1 MTDPES
7 NQARELREILLALE
21 RRVRALTVTVVLLA
35 LAVFLLTAAVYGSLV
50 NYFAGDP
57 ALFGGAS
64 VGGVVLGFAVGWFAR
79 KRV

>member
-1 MTDPES
+1 MNDSES
-7 NQARELREILLALE
+7 NQARELREILLPLE
-21 RRVRALTVTVVLLA
+21 KRVRTLTVTVILLV
-35 LAVFLLTAAVYGSLV
+35 LAVFLLTAAEFGSLV
-50 NYFAGDP
+50 NYFGGDP